1 MANSFATVDD
11 LAALWRP
18 LTAEETT
25 RAEALL
31 PVISDALREHARRA
45 GKDLDEMAAASAAY
59 ANVVKLVT
67 VNVLSRTLLTST
79 SGDLISQASQTAGPY
94 TVSSTYANPT
104 RDVLIYQNDLK
115 ELGLKRQRYG
125 VVDFYG
131 DD

>member
-1 MANSFATVDD
+1 MASSFATTDD

-18 LTAEETT
+18 LTAEETA

-45 GKDLDEMAAASAAY
+45 GKDLDESIAASAPY

-79 SGDLISQASQTAGPY
+79 SGDLISQASQTTGPY
-94 TVSSTYANPT
+94 TVSNTYANPT